1 MAISSQEVAHVA
13 SLAKLA
19 FAPEELAKFTGQ
31 MDAII
36 KMVEQ
41 LQEVDT
47 EGVKPTYHGN
57 QLINVLRE
65 DKAIERNKTEELLKN
80 APLSEGGF
88 IQVPAILESGEV

>member
-1 MAISSQEVAHVA
+1 MLSQDQIKHVA
-13 SLAKLA
+13 KLSKLSYTDDELDN
-19 FAPEELAKFTGQ
+19 FVPEFGR
-31 MDAII
+31 II
-36 KMVEQ
+36 DMVEQ